1 MRYASPHALRTALE
15 DRLLRRSQQTGI
27 SLDRL
32 RRRVMFER
40 IVARLEAADPGRWVL
55 KGGMALEVASA
66 TTPA

>member
-40 IVARLEAADPGRWVL
+40 IVARLEAADPG
-55 KGGMALEVASA
+55 
-66 TTPA
+66 